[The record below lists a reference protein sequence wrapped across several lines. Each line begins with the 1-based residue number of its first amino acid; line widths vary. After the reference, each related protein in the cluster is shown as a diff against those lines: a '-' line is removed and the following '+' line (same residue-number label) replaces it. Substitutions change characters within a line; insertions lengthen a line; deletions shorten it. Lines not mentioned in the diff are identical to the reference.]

1 MLKKSLN
8 TILVL
13 IISSLLGL
21 VLLTVSFVLPNDT
34 IQSNASISSIL
45 LTHEGLYPKKIEGI
59 KATEMDNYTDA
70 IMINSASFDYGG
82 YSIAEKALG
91 INHFEVNWSNDQ
103 IVHLYEH
110 YNDEEAIC
118 NIKSYSR
125 YWHGYITLLRPLLMV
140 CNYSWIRFFQFILH
154 IALLSMF
161 SILSKDKAGT
171 LNVFNFFAVYLIFA
185 CFVLPYS
192 LQLSQVFNIALFFGS
207 ILLYKYDYLKKKN
220 LLGYFFLIIGIFT
233 SYIDLLTYP
242 IVALGINLIILT
254 LLDKDIKPSIVI
266 KNIIMWFVGY
276 GGMWFMKW
284 VLASLVLRENI
295 FLDAYKAIVFRS
307 SDIADDVK
315 VNLCDTTLV
324 NFDYINNK
332 ITFLLFVLTVVTNVA
347 CTFKN
352 KKLKFNIYKALNL
365 IIVAL
370 LPLIWYFVLR
380 EHSFT
385 HPSLEFRTLMP
396 LMWCLLCI
404 PSCFSREVEKN

>member
-1 MLKKSLN
+1 M
-8 TILVL
+8 
-13 IISSLLGL
+13 
-21 VLLTVSFVLPNDT
+21 
-34 IQSNASISSIL
+34 
-45 LTHEGLYPKKIEGI
+45 
-59 KATEMDNYTDA
+59 
-70 IMINSASFDYGG
+70 
-82 YSIAEKALG
+82 
-91 INHFEVNWSNDQ
+91 
-103 IVHLYEH
+103 
-110 YNDEEAIC
+110 
-118 NIKSYSR
+118 
-125 YWHGYITLLRPLLMV
+125 
-140 CNYSWIRFFQFILH
+140 
-154 IALLSMF
+154 
-161 SILSKDKAGT
+161 
-171 LNVFNFFAVYLIFA
+171 
-185 CFVLPYS
+185 
-192 LQLSQVFNIALFFGS
+192 
-207 ILLYKYDYLKKKN
+207 
-220 LLGYFFLIIGIFT
+220 
-233 SYIDLLTYP
+233 
-242 IVALGINLIILT
+242 ALGINLIILT
-254 LLDKDIKPSIVI
+254 LLDKDIKPSMVI

-276 GGMWFMKW
+276 GGMWFMKL

>member
-1 MLKKSLN
+1 MKKLLN
-8 TILVL
+8 TLLIL
-13 IISSLLGL
+13 IISSLIGF
-21 VLLTVSFVLPNDT
+21 VLLTASFNLPNSP
-34 IQSNASISSIL
+34 IQNNASISSIL
-45 LTHEGLYPKKIEGI
+45 LTHEGLYPEKVEGI
-59 KATEMDNYTDA
+59 KASEMDNYTDA
-70 IMINSASFDYGG
+70 LMINSASFDYGG
-82 YSIAEKALG
+82 YSVIDKAAG
-91 INHFEVNWSNDQ
+91 INHFQVDWSDNQ

-110 YNDEEAIC
+110 YNDKEAIC
-118 NIKSYSR
+118 SIKSYSR
-125 YWHGYITLLRPLLMV
+125 YWHGYITLLRPLLMI
-140 CNYSWIRFFQFILH
+140 CNYSWIRFIQFMLH
-154 IALLSMF
+154 ISLLF
-161 SILSKDKAGT
+161 VFVT
-171 LNVFNFFAVYLIFA
+171 LLKGETGLLNTINFFIVYLVFA

-220 LLGYFFLIIGIFT
+220 LLDYFFLIIGIFT
-233 SYIDLLTYP
+233 SYLDLLTYP

-254 LLDKDIKPSIVI
+254 LLDKDIKPSMVI
-266 KNIIMWFVGY
+266 KNIIMWFIGY

-396 LMWCLLCI
+396 LMWCLLCV
-404 PSCFSREVEKN
+404 PSCFLREVEKK